1 MDNQLYQRD
10 QRLSRAQKEAD
21 DFKWYKNKIDLLDKS
36 SNRSSYGTGGVS
48 EYHRM
53 KVNYDLYNN
62 IIDVADFEYVCKPFG
77 AGEDGFEL
85 PAKMVNRDILSN
97 KIKVILGMEM
107 RRPFDYKVLAVNPEA
122 TTRKEQE
129 EFGRVRDYVISSIVT
144 PMRQQLEIQ
153 QQEQLQGRTLTSEE
167 RQRIQQDVEAQL
179 KAMTPEEVKV
189 YMERDHQDPAEVMS
203 HQLLQYLT
211 IKRDLP
217 AKFNLGAKHAAITA
231 KEFYW
236 VGEVNGEPDVRVCN
250 PLRFECGIA
259 EDTEMVEDGEWATYE
274 YRMSPSDTVSFF
286 ASELSNSEIDS
297 IYKDYANYTHNMF
310 RNDLFDF
317 SKNTK
322 GSLSEDDYI
331 STNTVRVL
339 HGVWKSLREIK
350 FLTYEDEN
358 GEIQEMI
365 VDETYKLNKAL
376 GDISITSE
384 WIPECY
390 ETYKIGTN
398 IYKKMRPVPGQFK
411 DMDNLYY
418 CPLPYKGSIY
428 DATNSTPTSMM
439 DRGKV
444 WQYYLDIVY
453 YRLELMMASDKG
465 KKVLM
470 NINAVPDSAGIDIE
484 KFQYYMESSPFAWYN
499 PNEEGVGYNDVNT
512 LAKVIDLSLASDMM
526 KYLELAERIKQE
538 CGEAMGVS
546 RQMEAQMEQRDAVSN
561 TRQALVQNSY
571 ILEPFFNLHN
581 RIKKNVLTALIET
594 AKVCYAAKKSQ
605 KLYYALDDMSVQT
618 LDIDAAML
626 DNSTLSLFV
635 NDTSK
640 AQEIKDTITQ
650 LAHAALQNQQ
660 VKLSDILS
668 IIKEDSITVAGDKL
682 EASER
687 AQQEFQQQLQ
697 QQQIDAQKQLQE
709 AQAQQQREQWAQE
722 EKLVVL
728 KEAERRKTEVI
739 KASITGMSFNPDA
752 DSDGDGE
759 NDFFEIAKHG
769 LDAEIKR
776 SKEQLDRDKFEHQK
790 LVDTAKIQNEKEKI
804 KIAKTKNNSPSK

>member
-1 MDNQLYQRD
+1 MYQRD
-10 QRLSRAQKEAD
+10 QRLSRAQKEAN
-21 DFKWYKNKIDLLDKS
+21 DFQWYKNKIDLLDKGSTNSTYSIGGS
-36 SNRSSYGTGGVS
+36 SD
-48 EYHRM
+48 YHRM

-62 IIDVADFEYVCKPFG
+62 IIDVRDFEYVCKPFG
-77 AGEDGFEL
+77 AGEEGFEL

-107 RRPFDYKVLAVNPEA
+107 RRPFDYKVLAINPEA

-144 PMRQQLEIQ
+144 PMRQQIEIQ
-153 QQEQLQGRTLTSEE
+153 QQEQMQGRTLTSEE
-167 RQRIQQDVEAQL
+167 KQRLQQDVETQL
-179 KAMTPEEVKV
+179 KAMTPDEVKV

-217 AKFNLGAKHAAITA
+217 SKFNLGAKHAAITA

-236 VGEVNGEPDVRVCN
+236 VGEVNGEPDVRVCD
-250 PLRFECGIA
+250 PLRFDCDLGP
-259 EDTEMVEDGEWATYE
+259 DTEMVEDGEWATYE

-286 ASELSNSEIDS
+286 ASELDNSEIDS
-297 IYKDYANYTHNMF
+297 IYKDFSNYTHNLF
-310 RNDLFDF
+310 RNDLFDY
-317 SKNTK
+317 SKNNGITN
-322 GSLSEDDYI
+322 DDYLKG
-331 STNTVRVL
+331 NTVRIL
-339 HGVWKSLREIK
+339 HGVWKSLREVK

-358 GEIQEMI
+358 GDVQEMI

-390 ETYKIGTN
+390 ETWKIGTN
-398 IYKKMRPVPGQFK
+398 IYKKMRPIPGQFK
-411 DMDNLYY
+411 DMDNLYE
-418 CPLPYKGSIY
+418 CKLPYKGSIY
-428 DATNSTPTSMM
+428 DATNSQPTSMM

-470 NINAVPDSAGIDIE
+470 NINAVPDSVGIDIE

-526 KYLELAERIKQE
+526 KYLELAERIKAE

-546 RQMEAQMEQRDAVSN
+546 RQMEAQLEQRDAVAN

-594 AKVCYAAKKSQ
+594 AKVCYSAKKSQ
-605 KLYYALDDMSVQT
+605 KLYYALDDMSIKT
-618 LDIDAAML
+618 LDLDAAML

-640 AQEIKDTITQ
+640 AQEIKDTMTQ

-668 IIKEDSITVAGDKL
+668 IIKEDSITVAEDKL
-682 EASER
+682 KSSEK

-697 QQQIDAQKQLQE
+697 QQQIDAQKQMQE
-709 AQAQQQREQWAQE
+709 AQAEQQREEWAQE
-722 EKLVVL
+722 EKVIVL
-728 KEAERRKTEVI
+728 KETERRKTEII

-776 SKEQLDRDKFEHQK
+776 DKNQLDREKFEHQK
-790 LVDTAKIQNEKEKI
+790 VVDTAKIRIDKEKVQV
-804 KIAKTKNNSPSK
+804 AKQKSSSPSK

>member
-1 MDNQLYQRD
+1 MDNLLYQRD
-10 QRLSRAQKEAD
+10 QRLSRAAKEAN
-21 DFKWYKNKIDLLDKS
+21 DFQWYKNKIDLLDKGS
-36 SNRSSYGTGGVS
+36 IRTTYGFGGIS

-53 KVNYDLYNN
+53 KVNYDLFNN
-62 IIDVADFEYVCKPFG
+62 IIDLRDFEYVCKPFG
-77 AGEDGFEL
+77 GGEEGFEL

-107 RRPFDYKVLAVNPEA
+107 RRPFDYKVLAINPEA

-129 EFGRVRDYVISSIVT
+129 QFGRIKDYVVSSIMT
-144 PMRQQLEIQ
+144 PIRQQIEIQ
-153 QQEQLQGRTLTSEE
+153 QQQQLQGRNLTLEE
-167 RQRIQQDVEAQL
+167 RQRIQEEVEQQL
-179 KAMTPEEVKV
+179 KAMTPPEVKS
-189 YMERDHQDPAEVMS
+189 YMEREHQDPAEVMS

-211 IKRDLP
+211 IRRDLP
-217 AKFNLGAKHAAITA
+217 SKFNLGAKHAAISA

-250 PLRFECGIA
+250 PLRCNYNVGPE
-259 EDTEMVEDGEWATYE
+259 TEYVENGEWFTYE
-274 YRMSPSDTVSFF
+274 YRMSPSDTVAFF
-286 ASELSNSEIDS
+286 ADELDESEIDS
-297 IYKDYANYTHNMF
+297 IYKDYSNYTHNLF
-310 RNDLFDF
+310 ERDLF
-317 SKNTK
+317 SWSNK
-322 GSLSEDDYI
+322 GALSQDDYLGN
-331 STNTVRVL
+331 NTVRVL
-339 HGVWKSLREIK
+339 HAVWKSLREVK

-365 VDETYKLNKAL
+365 VDETYKLNPAL

-390 ETYKIGTN
+390 ETYKIGSS

-411 DMDNLYY
+411 DMDNLYE
-418 CPLPYKGSIY
+418 CPLPYKGAVY
-428 DATNSTPTSMM
+428 DATNSQPTSMM

-453 YRLELMMASDKG
+453 YRLEMMMASDKG

-499 PNEEGVGYNDVNT
+499 PNEEGVGYQDVNT

-538 CGEAMGVS
+538 CGEAMGVT
-546 RQMEAQMEQRDAVSN
+546 RQMEAQLEQRDAVAN

-581 RIKKNVLTALIET
+581 RVKKNVLTALLET
-594 AKVCYAAKKSQ
+594 AKVCYSTKKPQ
-605 KLYYALDDMSVQT
+605 KLYYALDDMSIQE
-618 LDIDAAML
+618 LDMDPGLL

-668 IIKEDSITVAGDKL
+668 IIKEDSITVAEDKL
-682 EASER
+682 KTSER
-687 AQQEFQQQLQ
+687 EAQEVQQQLQ
-697 QQQIDAQKQLQE
+697 QQQLDAQKQMQE
-709 AQAQQQREQWAQE
+709 AQAEFEREKWE
-722 EKLVVL
+722 HEKELVVL
-728 KEAERRKTEVI
+728 KEEERRQTEII
-739 KASITGMSFNPDA
+739 KGALTGMSFNPDS

-769 LDAEIKR
+769 LEAEIKR
-776 SKEQLDRDKFEHQK
+776 DKNALDREKFEHQK
-790 LVDTAKIQNEKEKI
+790 IVDKAKLQIDKKKVE
-804 KIAKTKNNSPSK
+804 IASKKSNSPK

>member
-1 MDNQLYQRD
+1 MDNLLYQRD
-10 QRLSRAQKEAD
+10 QRLSRAAKEAN
-21 DFKWYKNKIDLLDKS
+21 DFQWYKNKVDLLDKGS
-36 SNRSSYGTGGVS
+36 VRTTYGYGGIS

-62 IIDVADFEYVCKPFG
+62 MIDLRDFEYVCKPFG
-77 AGEDGFEL
+77 AGEEGFEL

-129 EFGRVRDYVISSIVT
+129 QFGRVRDFVVSSIVT
-144 PMRQQLEIQ
+144 PIRQQLEVQ
-153 QQEQLQGRTLTSEE
+153 QQEQLQGRKLTSEE
-167 RQRIQQDVEAQL
+167 RQRIQAEVEQQL

-189 YMERDHQDPAEVMS
+189 YMEREHQDPAEVLS

-211 IKRDLP
+211 IRRDLP

-250 PLRFECGIA
+250 PLRFNYSVGPE
-259 EDTEMVEDGEWATYE
+259 TEYIEDGEWATYE
-274 YRMSPSDTVSFF
+274 YRMSPSDVVSFF
-286 ASELSNSEIDS
+286 ADELDESEIDS
-297 IYKDYANYTHNMF
+297 IYKDYSNYTHNMF
-310 RNDLFDF
+310 EKDLFDWNG
-317 SKNTK
+317 KN
-322 GSLSEDDYI
+322 GALSMDDYLGN
-331 STNTVRVL
+331 NTVRVL
-339 HGVWKSLREIK
+339 HAVWKSLREVK

-358 GEIQEMI
+358 GDIQEII
-365 VDETYKLNKAL
+365 VDETYKLNPAM

-390 ETYKIGTN
+390 ETYKIGAD

-411 DMDNLYY
+411 DMDNLYE
-418 CPLPYKGSIY
+418 CKLPYKGAVY
-428 DATNSTPTSMM
+428 DATNSQPTSMM

-453 YRLELMMASDKG
+453 YRLEMMMASDKG
-465 KKVLM
+465 KKVFM
-470 NINAVPDSAGIDIE
+470 NINAIPDSAGIDIE

-499 PNEEGVGYNDVNT
+499 PNEEGVGYQDVNT
-512 LAKVIDLSLASDMM
+512 IAKVIDLSLASDMM
-526 KYLELAERIKQE
+526 KYLELAERIKAE
-538 CGEAMGVS
+538 CGEAMGVT
-546 RQMEAQMEQRDAVSN
+546 RQMEAQLEQRDAVAN

-581 RIKKNVLTALIET
+581 RVKKNVLTALLET
-594 AKVCYAAKKSQ
+594 AKVCYSNKKPQ
-605 KLYYALDDMSVQT
+605 KLYYALDDMSIQVLDMDPT
-618 LDIDAAML
+618 LL

-668 IIKEDSITVAGDKL
+668 IIKEDSITVAEDKL
-682 EASER
+682 LSSER
-687 AQQEFQQQLQ
+687 EQQEFQQQLQ
-697 QQQIDAQKQLQE
+697 QQQIDAQRQMQE
-709 AQAQQQREQWAQE
+709 AEAEFTREKWKH
-722 EKLVVL
+722 EKELVVL
-728 KEAERRKTEVI
+728 KEEERRETEII
-739 KASITGMSFNPDA
+739 KGAMTGMSFNPDA

-776 SKEQLDRDKFEHQK
+776 DKNALDREKFEHQK
-790 LVDTAKIQNEKEKI
+790 VVDKAKLQIDKKKVE
-804 KIAKTKNNSPSK
+804 IAGRKSNSPSK

>member
-1 MDNQLYQRD
+1 MNNREYQRD
-10 QRLSRAQKEAD
+10 QRLSRAQKEAN
-21 DFKWYKNKIDLLDKS
+21 DFRWYKDKIDLLDKGSTSTTFGSGGS
-36 SNRSSYGTGGVS
+36 S
-48 EYHRM
+48 EFHRM

-62 IIDVADFEYVCKPFG
+62 IIDLSDFEYICKPFG
-77 AGEDGFEL
+77 DGEEGFEL
-85 PAKMVNRDILSN
+85 PANMVNRDILSN

-107 RRPFDYKVLAVNPEA
+107 RRPFDYKVLAINPEA

-129 EFGRVRDYVISSIVT
+129 EFGRVRDFVISTITT
-144 PMRQQLEIQ
+144 PIRQQIEIQ
-153 QQEQLQGRTLTSEE
+153 QQQELQGRELTAEE
-167 RQRIQQDVEAQL
+167 KQTIQQNIEAELRAQ
-179 KAMTPEEVKV
+179 TPDEVKV
-189 YMERDHQDPAEVMS
+189 YMEREHQDPAEVMS

-211 IKRDLP
+211 IRRDLP
-217 AKFNLGAKHAAITA
+217 AKFNLGTKHAAITA

-250 PLRFECGIA
+250 PLRSNYSIGPDIEF
-259 EDTEMVEDGEWATYE
+259 VEDGEWFTYE
-274 YRMSPSDTVSFF
+274 YRMSPSDVVAFF
-286 ASELSNSEIDS
+286 ADELSESEIDS
-297 IYKDYANYTHNMF
+297 IYKDHFHYTHNLF
-310 RNDLFDF
+310 EQDLFSFRKGQGTF
-317 SKNTK
+317 SE
-322 GSLSEDDYI
+322 SDYLSD
-331 STNTVRVL
+331 NTVRVL

-350 FLTYEDEN
+350 FLSYEDEN
-358 GEIQEMI
+358 GEVQEMI
-365 VDETYKLNKAL
+365 VDETYKLNPAM

-390 ETYKIGTN
+390 ETYKIGSD

-411 DMDNLYY
+411 DMDNLYE
-418 CPLPYKGSIY
+418 CKLPYKGSIY

-444 WQYYLDIVY
+444 WQYYLDIIY

-470 NINAVPDSAGIDIE
+470 NINAIPDSAGIDIE

-499 PNEEGVGYNDVNT
+499 PNEEGVGYNDVNS

-526 KYLELAERIKQE
+526 KYLELAERVKQE

-546 RQMEAQMEQRDAVSN
+546 RQMEAQLEQRDAVAN
-561 TRQALVQNSY
+561 TRQALIQNSY

-594 AKVCYAAKKSQ
+594 AKICYSAKKPQ
-605 KLYYALDDMSVQT
+605 KLYYALDDMSMRT
-618 LDIDAAML
+618 LDIDPAML

-668 IIKEDSITVAGDKL
+668 IIKEDSITVAEERLLK
-682 EASER
+682 SEKE
-687 AQQEFQQQLQ
+687 QQEFQQQLQ
-697 QQQIDAQKQLQE
+697 QQNIDAQKQLQQ
-709 AQAQQQREQWAQE
+709 AQAQQQKEEWAN
-722 EKLVVL
+722 EKDTIVL
-728 KEAERRKTEVI
+728 KEEERRKTELM
-739 KASITGMSFNPDA
+739 KAAMTGMSFNPDA
-752 DSDGDGE
+752 DSDNDGE
-759 NDFFEIAKHG
+759 NDFFEIAKHS

-776 SKEQLDRDKFEHQK
+776 SKDQLDREKFEHQK
-790 LVDTAKIQNEKEKI
+790 VVDKAKIQLDKEKI
-804 KIAKTKNNSPSK
+804 QVAKQKSNSPNK